1 MSIKDLIDTDVKEA
15 MKVANK
21 PLTIALRSIKSEAQ
35 SIALKKNSKD
45 PTEDDFVDALNYCK
59 KQSAE
64 SIEIYKNLP
73 GPVAGDNFAA
83 AYLLNDLCEKYLP
96 QQMSDDDIIAS
107 IKSCISSSGASS
119 MKDMGKVM
127 GIFVS
132 TNKKGTFDSKIV
144 SEKIR
149 SILQ

>member
-1 MSIKDLIDTDVKEA
+1 MSIKDSIDLDVKEA
-15 MKVANK
+15 MKLANK

-35 SIALKKNSKD
+35 SIALKKNSKE

-64 SIEIYKNLP
+64 SMGIYKNLP
-73 GPVAGDNFAA
+73 GPVAQDNYMA

-96 QQMSDDDIIAS
+96 VQMSDDEIVAS
-107 IKSCISSSGASS
+107 IKECAQSVGASS

-127 GIFVS
+127 GMFVS
-132 TNKKGTFDSKIV
+132 KNKKGTFDSKIV

-149 SILQ
+149 TILQ